1 MAWTVVKGRY
11 SHGIVEPLEKVS
23 GQENAPV
30 LILFPGRPL
39 PRNASGI
46 WQRIK
51 ETIAEEMPDL
61 LQMSDEA
68 RQLEFDQ
75 ISETVAE
82 KIPYQSLEEFER
94 VMRGDQYGLTRY

>member
-11 SHGIVEPLEKVS
+11 SHGIIEPLEQFPD
-23 GQENAPV
+23 QEDATV
-30 LILFPGRPL
+30 LILFPEGQHS
-39 PRNASGI
+39 RNVSGI
-46 WQRIK
+46 WQQIK

-75 ISETVAE
+75 ISQTIAE
-82 KIPYQSLEEFER
+82 RMPYKSLEEFER
-94 VMRGDQYGLTRY
+94 SMRGDKYGLARY